1 MKYLFVLILSLFLF
15 SCTTN
20 SNTLVE
26 KENKPDVIEESTE
39 IISDYVDTLE
49 NSIGDA
55 KDVREMM
62 NSKNNTLENELN
74 SIY

>member
-1 MKYLFVLILSLFLF
+1 MKYLFILILSLFLF

-20 SNTLVE
+20 SDTLVE

-39 IISDYVDTLE
+39 IINDYVDTLE

-55 KDVREMM
+55 KDVRKMM
-62 NSKNNTLENELN
+62 NSKNNTLENKLN